1 MSGLTSELIP
11 NNIIAQMRSLERRVR
26 VLETAL
32 AAARAELETKEFLV
46 YDRDTGEAFQL
57 YMETIDD
64 VPVLWYESADEEA

>member
-11 NNIIAQMRSLERRVR
+11 RNIINQMRSLERRVR

-57 YMETIDD
+57 YIETIDD